1 MNGVNQDT
9 LNRKRFQ
16 IELVHLYLF
25 QQQIHRTLVVWVL
38 AVWLHGWT
46 GGGERGIILLCFCI
60 RKIQSEKKRSTKK
73 DFYHPSQAK
82 CEDSEW
88 SVNELVSSMQMT
100 SVRMQQTI
108 EL

>member
-1 MNGVNQDT
+1 M
-9 LNRKRFQ
+9 
-16 IELVHLYLF
+16 
-25 QQQIHRTLVVWVL
+25 VWVL

-46 GGGERGIILLCFCI
+46 GGGERGNHLVFLYQKDP
-60 RKIQSEKKRSTKK
+60 RSEKKRSTKK
-73 DFYHPSQAK
+73 DFYPSQAKLK

>member
-46 GGGERGIILLCFCI
+46 GGGERGISCCVSVSVSERSKLEG
-60 RKIQSEKKRSTKK
+60 EKKRSTKR
-73 DFYHPSQAK
+73 FLPPIPSEVK
-82 CEDSEW
+82 T
-88 SVNELVSSMQMT
+88 VNGQLT
-100 SVRMQQTI
+100 SWYPQCK
-108 EL
+108 

>member
-1 MNGVNQDT
+1 MDGLEEEKEV
-9 LNRKRFQ
+9 
-16 IELVHLYLF
+16 
-25 QQQIHRTLVVWVL
+25 
-38 AVWLHGWT
+38 
-46 GGGERGIILLCFCI
+46 IILCFCI